1 MGRKY
6 IIRLAAGVFICVFG
20 FVGCGQEKSK
30 IKENDFK
37 NAETANMVSQERER
51 SVEEFYTWD
60 LDEIFETRDEF
71 YNEVDSVR
79 KQIDEV
85 AKFEGTVK
93 TIDDLVEILEIQEAI
108 FGELDKI
115 SSYVVATKFSDMLDT
130 EATSM
135 MGIVEELGAGYMRTF
150 RFVDR
155 EVQKFSEEQINQIL
169 KDERLSKY
177 WSYYDDFLVKENSDI
192 ACDDLSDIVQQV
204 SGLNW
209 FSENIQQTLFY
220 MDFFPIIYTSPEGK
234 EEIVT
239 EEQFR
244 ELENDSDEAIR
255 DAAWK
260 SRQRAIRKFNPI
272 FVMNLESQIKNKL
285 ILARAANKKD
295 IRTYELAKEKLPNEV
310 LDVLFESSKK
320 HIGLHRRYY
329 ELKAKWM
336 GKESIKS
343 WKRLEPADPN
353 MQKTYSYDEA
363 TELILNGLK
372 PLGKETLEVIRK
384 AINERWIDV
393 YPRENKYGNSFV
405 IKSISRHPLIILNF
419 RDTYRDVKNLSALL
433 GTAASEYYMGR
444 EQNVYQML
452 TENMTRRIPELTN
465 YFLLND
471 YMLENAKTDEEKL
484 YFINEELKGINS
496 AFFETMLVLEFNQTL
511 YKWAEKGEPFS
522 EERLNKEWA
531 KQQSKYFGRA
541 VEFDEFVW
549 EKWREN
555 TGVFADFQSYNT
567 AVASGVGRVVSKKL
581 KEENAEEVSRYRE
594 FLAAGTKNDPITTI
608 NQLGV
613 NVLDTAYIEELMAE
627 YERLLDEMEELIVAK
642 DN

>member
-1 MGRKY
+1 MGQKY
-6 IIRLAAGVFICVFG
+6 IIRLAVGVFICVFG

-30 IKENDFK
+30 IEENDFK
-37 NAETANMVSQERER
+37 NAETANMVSQGIER

-79 KQIDEV
+79 KQIEEV

-108 FGELDKI
+108 FRELDKI

-135 MGIVEELGAGYMRTF
+135 VGIVEELGVGYMRTF

-155 EVQKFSEEQINQIL
+155 EVQKFSDEQINQIL

-177 WSYYDDFLVKENSDI
+177 WSYYDDFLVEEKNAI

-220 MDFFPIIYTSPEGK
+220 MDFFPLIYTSPEGK

-239 EEQFR
+239 EERFR
-244 ELENDSDEAIR
+244 ELESNRDEAIR

-285 ILARAANKKD
+285 ILARAADKKD
-295 IRTYELAKEKLPNEV
+295 IKTYELAKENLPSKV
-310 LDVLFESSKK
+310 LDVLFESSEKY
-320 HIGLHRRYY
+320 IDLHRRYY

-343 WKRLEPADPN
+343 WKRLEPANPN
-353 MQKTYSYDEA
+353 MKKTYSYDDA

-372 PLGKETLEVIRK
+372 PLGKETIEVIRK

-393 YPRENKYGNSFV
+393 YPRENKYGNNFV
-405 IKSISRHPLIILNF
+405 IKSISKHPLIMLNF
-419 RDTYRDVKNLSALL
+419 RDTYRDVKELSALL
-433 GTAASEYYMGR
+433 GTAASEYYM
-444 EQNVYQML
+444 
-452 TENMTRRIPELTN
+452 
-465 YFLLND
+465 
-471 YMLENAKTDEEKL
+471 LENAKSDEEKL

-511 YKWAEKGEPFS
+511 YKWAENGEPFS

-531 KQQSKYFGRA
+531 KHQSKYFGKA
-541 VEFDEFVW
+541 IEFDEFVW

-555 TGVFADFQSYNT
+555 TGVFADFESYST
-567 AVASGVGRVVSKKL
+567 AVASGVGRAVSKKL
-581 KEENAEEVSRYRE
+581 EEENAEGVSRYRE
-594 FLAAGTKNDPITTI
+594 FLAAGTKDDPITTI

-613 NVLDTAYIEELMAE
+613 NVLDKAYIEELMAE
-627 YERLLDEMEELIVAK
+627 YESLLDEMEELIVVK